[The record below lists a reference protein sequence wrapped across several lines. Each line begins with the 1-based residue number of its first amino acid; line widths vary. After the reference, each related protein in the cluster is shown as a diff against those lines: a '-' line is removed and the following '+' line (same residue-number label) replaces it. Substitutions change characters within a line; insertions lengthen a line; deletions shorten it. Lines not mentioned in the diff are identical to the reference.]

1 VRALRALRAAA
12 RRAGQAWRQ
21 LSLRARLVLGVVVL
35 TAIGLLTA
43 ATVVYG
49 QVQTFLTGQVD
60 QQLSISLR
68 PFLRQVYG
76 QLSGNPAFFG
86 PGFAGS
92 LAFRQDTPRGTYGAI
107 VLAGG
112 QIYTQTFQ
120 ENDALAPR
128 PRVPADIVGWTE
140 QSHEQVSTQYG
151 TLAARHLTAGAVG
164 DSAFQYRLISVSL
177 PTTPSSVAVVGIP
190 LADSNAVLNRLVLV
204 ELAASLGVLV
214 LLAGLGYLVVRIGLR
229 PLAEIER
236 TAEAIA
242 AGDLSRRVARD
253 EPGTE
258 VGRLGASLNSMLGQ
272 IEHAFDEQQASERRL
287 RQFLADASHELRTPV
302 TSIRGYSELFRRGAS
317 ARPDDLALAMRR
329 IEDESI
335 RMGMLVDDLLLLARL
350 DQGRPLDLARV
361 DLAALA
367 ADAAADAQVLAPD
380 REITLDAARPVV
392 VTGDEQR
399 LRQVAT
405 NLVQNALR
413 HTPAGTPVEVRVGVQ
428 GSSAILAV
436 RDEGPGLSPEHAAR
450 IFERFY
456 RADPSRSRESGG
468 TGLGLSI
475 VKSIAEAHGGRARVE
490 TAPGRGATFVVVLP
504 LADPSTAGGAG
515 PDAPEGTEDPTA
527 ERRVPA
533 GSAGGFAEGAPGG
546 ERLG

>member
-1 VRALRALRAAA
+1 MRALQALRGAA
-12 RRAGQAWRQ
+12 RWAGRASRQ
-21 LSLRARLVLGVVVL
+21 LSLRARLLFGVVVL
-35 TAIGLLTA
+35 TAVGLVVA
-43 ATVVYG
+43 GVVVYG

-60 QQLSISLR
+60 QQLAISLR
-68 PFLRQVYG
+68 PFLRQVYD
-76 QLSGNPAFFG
+76 QLTGSPAFFG

-107 VLAGG
+107 VLADG
-112 QIYTQTFQ
+112 QVYTQTFQ
-120 ENDALAPR
+120 ENAALAPR
-128 PRVPADIVGWTE
+128 PHVPTDVVAWT
-140 QSHEQVSTQYG
+140 QRSSRQVSTPYG
-151 TLAARHLTAGAVG
+151 TLAVRHLTVPAAG
-164 DSAFQYRLISVSL
+164 DNAFQYRVISVSL

-190 LADSNAVLNRLVLV
+190 LADSNAVLNRLVLI

-214 LLAGLGYLVVRIGLR
+214 LLAGLGYFVVRLGMR
-229 PLAEIER
+229 PLAEIEQ

-258 VGRLGASLNSMLGQ
+258 VGRLGASLNAMLGQ
-272 IEHAFDEQQASERRL
+272 IEHAFAEQQASERRL

-335 RMGMLVDDLLLLARL
+335 RMGVLVDDLLLLARL
-350 DQGRPLDLARV
+350 DQGRPLDLAPV
-361 DLAALA
+361 DLAAVA
-367 ADAAADAQVLAPD
+367 TDAAADAQVVAPE
-380 REITLDAARPVV
+380 REITLDAAKAVV
-392 VTGDEQR
+392 ITGDEQR

-413 HTPAGTPVEVRVGVQ
+413 HTPPGTPIAVRVAAY
-428 GSSAILAV
+428 GSLAV
-436 RDEGPGLSPEHAAR
+436 LAVHDEGPGLSPEHAAR

-475 VKSIAEAHGGRARVE
+475 VRSIAEAHGGRARVE
-490 TAPGRGATFVVVLP
+490 TAPGRGATFVV
-504 LADPSTAGGAG
+504 
-515 PDAPEGTEDPTA
+515 
-527 ERRVPA
+527 
-533 GSAGGFAEGAPGG
+533 
-546 ERLG
+546 